1 VQINHRLLATAV
13 LVVAVIAGV
22 LAWRRLRPGFARA
35 AVLALA
41 GAVALQYVL
50 GIATLLAVV
59 PVWLGTLHQSIAVL
73 VLATALALLLPATG
87 EGRDLARHI
96 SNGGIFVLF
105 LVNGMRIRRSEIAR
119 GIANWRFFGP
129 LMLFVF
135 GAMALA
141 GVGFAS
147 LASGWL
153 PPLVALGFIYLG
165 CLPSTIQSATSYTSL
180 ANGNVALAVVGA
192 ALINIAGVFISAP
205 LFALLGGGGA
215 DEIGSEA
222 VIRIGLILVLP
233 FVIGQAVQDRVIER
247 VAAQRARIVWLDRA
261 VIGLAVYVAFSGA
274 VEQGLA
280 RLFTP
285 RDWTLLVA
293 LVLMLLALALSAAWC
308 VGGALGLPRADRI
321 TFLFAGSQKSV
332 AIGAPLAAILFPSS
346 AAGFVIAPLLLYHL
360 AQLVLA
366 APLATRLAR
375 G

>member
-1 VQINHRLLATAV
+1 MPL
-13 LVVAVIAGV
+13 
-22 LAWRRLRPGFARA
+22 RRLPF
-35 AVLALA
+35 LSD
-41 GAVALQYVL
+41 
-50 GIATLLAVV
+50 
-59 PVWLGTLHQSIAVL
+59 PMIAVL
-73 VLATALALLLPATG
+73 LIATTMALLVPATG
-87 EGRDLARHI
+87 EGRDIARHI

-141 GVGFAS
+141 GVGFAA
-147 LASGWL
+147 LAGTML

-180 ANGNVALAVVGA
+180 ADGNVALAVVGA

-205 LFALLGGGGA
+205 LFALLGGGA
-215 DEIGSEA
+215 AVDIGSEA
-222 VIRIGLILVLP
+222 IIRIGFILVLP
-233 FVIGQAVQDRVIER
+233 FVIGQAVQDKVIER
-247 VAAQRARIVWLDRA
+247 IAAQRTRIAWLDRA

-280 RLFTP
+280 QLFAP
-285 RDWTLLVA
+285 ADWAVLLA
-293 LVLMLLALALSAAWC
+293 LVLAMLALALGTAWGA
-308 VGGALGLPRADRI
+308 GGVLGFPRGDRI

-332 AIGAPLAAILFPSS
+332 AIGAPLAAILFPPAS
-346 AAGFVIAPLLLYHL
+346 AGFVIAPLLRYHL

-375 G
+375 S